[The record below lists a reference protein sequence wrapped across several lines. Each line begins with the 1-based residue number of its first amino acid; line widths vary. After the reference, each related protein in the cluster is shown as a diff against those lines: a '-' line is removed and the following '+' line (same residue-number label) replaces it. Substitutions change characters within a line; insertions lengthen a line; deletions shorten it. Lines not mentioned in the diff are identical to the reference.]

1 MTESVFGNALL
12 LGVWWSLWTLF
23 DTYLI
28 PFTPWSELAVLAVC
42 LVAVAAPKVAGC
54 VRERVSRGRV
64 KLDEALEKM

>member
-1 MTESVFGNALL
+1 MTESVFDNALL

-42 LVAVAAPKVAGC
+42 LAVAAPKVVGC

-64 KLDEALEKM
+64 KLDEALESI